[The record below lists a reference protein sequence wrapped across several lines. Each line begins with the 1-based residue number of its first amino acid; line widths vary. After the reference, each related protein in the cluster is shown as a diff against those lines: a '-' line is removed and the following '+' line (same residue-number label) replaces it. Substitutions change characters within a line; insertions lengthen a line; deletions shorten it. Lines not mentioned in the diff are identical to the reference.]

1 MLAVGK
7 NAQPHGV
14 ARFAGPAQVPVKLS
28 HMVSIGLDADPDPLL
43 DLDDQVVGANVG
55 PVCFSAH
62 LGPIN
67 QSGRHQQI
75 NDAIDD
81 LGFVGLLADR
91 NVARPP
97 MEVKQS
103 LGRLPQFVFTGLAGA
118 LFSHFEQS

>member
-1 MLAVGK
+1 MGSS
-7 NAQPHGV
+7 
-14 ARFAGPAQVPVKLS
+14 QVSVKLS
-28 HMVSIGLDADPDPLL
+28 NMFWVGLGTDTNPFL
-43 DLDDQVVGANVG
+43 DLDDQVVGANVDS
-55 PVCFSAH
+55 VRFSAH
-62 LGPIN
+62 LSSIN

-97 MEVKQS
+97 MEVEQS

>member
-1 MLAVGK
+1 MLAIGK
-7 NAQPHGV
+7 DAQPHGI
-14 ARFAGPAQVPVKLS
+14 AQFAGPAQVSVKLS
-28 HMVSIGLDADPDPLL
+28 HVVSIRLDADSDPLL
-43 DLDDQVVGANVG
+43 DLDDQVVGANVD
-55 PVCFSAH
+55 PVRFSAH
-62 LGPIN
+62 MSSIN

-75 NDAIDD
+75 NDAIDN

-118 LFSHFEQS
+118 FFSHSEQS

>member
-1 MLAVGK
+1 
-7 NAQPHGV
+7 
-14 ARFAGPAQVPVKLS
+14 
-28 HMVSIGLDADPDPLL
+28 MVSIGLDADTDPLL

-55 PVCFSAH
+55 PVRLPAH
-62 LGPIN
+62 LSSIN

-81 LGFVGLLADR
+81 LGFVGLLTLG
-91 NVARPP
+91 NVARPA